1 MPEDKNNK
9 QVCTCTGGPFK
20 KKAMV
25 RDENDIQ
32 VCTSTGEPLKKKEMF
47 RNKNVKQVRNYTDVV
62 FTGKL
67 SRE

>member
-1 MPEDKNNK
+1 
-9 QVCTCTGGPFK
+9 
-20 KKAMV
+20 MV

-47 RNKNVKQVRNYTDVV
+47 RDKNVKQVRNYTDVV